1 MTLRHIKLFLSVC
14 NHDCNTTKAACAL
27 HMTQPAVSLAIKE
40 LEEYYGVRFFE
51 RMGKKLK
58 ITSVGLRF
66 QEYALRICGLFD
78 DMERELRNWDSFGVL
93 RVGASVTIGSQ
104 FLPGYVKEFYRRYP
118 NTQIKVSI
126 GSSDRIE
133 NAIRENELDF
143 GLIEGIPHA
152 PDFTAEEYMDDHLTV
167 ICPAQGSFP
176 CGAEISID
184 EFRRQPFLLRE
195 NGSGTREVFDQAAQA
210 AGFSVSPI
218 WEATST
224 AALVNAVI
232 SGLGIAVVP
241 YRMVQQ
247 PIRRG
252 LVHAVTVRGMD
263 FSRKFHIIYHKDKF
277 LTDSAK
283 HFLELCRAAAKNTA
297 SSPLL

>member
-14 NHDCNTTKAACAL
+14 SHDCNTTKAAKAS

-40 LEEYYGVRFFE
+40 LEEYYGVHLFE

-58 ITSVGLRF
+58 ITPVGLRF

-104 FLPGYVKEFYRRYP
+104 FLPEYVKEFYKRYP
-118 NTQIKVSI
+118 ETQVKVTI

-133 NAIRENELDF
+133 NGIRENELDF
-143 GLIEGIPHA
+143 GLVEGIPHA
-152 PDFTAEEYMDDHLTV
+152 PDFAAEEYMDDHLTV
-167 ICPAQGSFP
+167 ICPAEGSFYA
-176 CGAEISID
+176 GEEISI
-184 EFRRQPFLLRE
+184 ETFRKQAFLLRE
-195 NGSGTREVFDQAAQA
+195 SGSGTREVFDQAAES
-210 AGFSVSPI
+210 AGFSVAPI

-232 SGLGIAVVP
+232 SGLGVAVLP
-241 YRMVQQ
+241 YRMVQE
-247 PIRRG
+247 PISRG
-252 LVHAVTVRGMD
+252 LVHAITVRGMD
-263 FSRKFHIIYHKDKF
+263 FSRKFYIIYHKDKF

-283 HFLELCRAAAKNTA
+283 NFLDLCRCSEIAAGQN
-297 SSPLL
+297 PLF